1 MASYAI
7 INTSVSETVNSVVYN
22 PVVNVTEWNGVS
34 NWTPGPNRVVVQSN
48 TASIGQLYDPISR
61 AFIDDP
67 TPEVVVDPDPT
78 IRIQDVNGLPLA
90 LLGKVNSNNDSQS
103 QAPNTQLSTAEV
115 QIGNAVTI
123 TPSRLGSKI
132 LILASVDLT
141 KDIGTTARTSTIRV
155 RRGIT
160 NAGTQVGRDA
170 IIRSQGV
177 ASIEYSPRTI
187 IAVDSPNT
195 TSAVAY
201 TLRGL
206 VNAANAS
213 IAARMELIA
222 IEI

>member
-1 MASYAI
+1 MLWDGI
-7 INTSVSETVNSVVYN
+7 
-22 PVVNVTEWNGVS
+22 S
-34 NWTPGPNRVVVQSN
+34 NWTPGPNRIVVQSD
-48 TASIGQLYDPISR
+48 TASVGQLYSQAIGT
-61 AFIDDP
+61 FIDDP
-67 TPEVVVDPDPT
+67 TPPAPDPDPDPT
-78 IRIQDVNGLPLA
+78 IRISDVVGLPLA

-103 QAPNTQLSTAEV
+103 QAPATQLSTAEV

-132 LILASVDLT
+132 LILASCDLT
-141 KDIGTTARTSTIRV
+141 KDAGTTARTATIRV

-170 IIRSQGV
+170 IVRSQGV
-177 ASIEYSPRTI
+177 ASVEYTTRTI

-195 TSAVAY
+195 TNVVAY
-201 TLRGL
+201 TVRGL

-213 IAARMELIA
+213 VASRMELIA